1 MELELCARG
10 NSERSW
16 PLPRWTMGASLF
28 EICKVAQSNKVG
40 ELHEIVVVI
49 SRPLSISAISHVGGT
64 GWLLYLFRQQK
75 VARVLLTLIQVL
87 GVGENK

>member
-1 MELELCARG
+1 
-10 NSERSW
+10 
-16 PLPRWTMGASLF
+16 MGASLL

-49 SRPLSISAISHVGGT
+49 SRPLSISAIIYVGGT